1 MSSEATLTIRELFA
15 ADLDAVLELWSRTE
29 GLGLNESDTHE
40 ALQAFLRRNPGLSA
54 VAASTDG
61 RLIGA
66 VLCGHDGRRGTI
78 HHLAVS
84 RPYRRQGVAKRLLE
98 HCLSRLEQARIP
110 RCNVF
115 LYDDNEEGAK
125 FWVHNGWEAAA
136 TWKTLQR
143 RVG

>member
-1 MSSEATLTIRELFA
+1 MSSEANLTIRELLP
-15 ADLDAVLELWSRTE
+15 ADLDAVLELWSQTE

-40 ALQAFLRRNPGLSA
+40 ALRAFLRRNPGFSA
-54 VAASTDG
+54 VAASAEAS
-61 RLIGA
+61 LIGA

-84 RPYRRQGVAKRLLE
+84 RPYRQRGVAKRLLA
-98 HCLSRLEQARIP
+98 HCLIRLEQAHIP

-115 LYDDNEEGAK
+115 LYDDNEAGAK

>member
-1 MSSEATLTIRELFA
+1 MSSDAEHTIRELLA
-15 ADLDAVLELWSRTE
+15 AD
-29 GLGLNESDTHE
+29 
-40 ALQAFLRRNPGLSA
+40 LSA
-54 VAASTDG
+54 VAASAEG

-66 VLCGHDGRRGTI
+66 VLCGHDGRRGTV

-84 RPYRRQGVAKRLLE
+84 RSYRRRGVAKRLLE
-98 HCLSRLEQARIP
+98 HCLGRLEQARIP

-115 LYDDNEEGAK
+115 LYDANEEGAR

-143 RVG
+143 RVGREPR